1 MNDVKDMLSLALD
14 TGPAAGTPADPREDL
29 ARGRRLLRRRRMLAA
44 TGVAAALAIGAVV
57 PFALQNGAAPVS
69 HGQAAEV
76 HRPTVKAA
84 QPTTQPAGKPT
95 AQAGVKLVAWRGTQ
109 PPGYEVNWMPTGWVV
124 QGSTPLALVIAPA
137 GDTNT
142 SPDNFVGKLTV
153 MLQSASASSPPP
165 GASQPVNG
173 RPGVFESAAQAGGD
187 TEILDFKNANG
198 KWVWVQAPMSLGWDS
213 AQLAQFCS
221 GVTVLA
227 AAQQGV
233 G

>member
-1 MNDVKDMLSLALD
+1 VNDVKDLLSLALD

-44 TGVAAALAIGAVV
+44 TGVAAAMAIGAVV
-57 PFALQNGAAPVS
+57 PLALQNGAAPVS
-69 HGQAAEV
+69 HSLSAGPN
-76 HRPTVKAA
+76 RPTVKAA
-84 QPTTQPAGKPT
+84 KPTGKTLKPT

-109 PPGYEVNWMPTGWVV
+109 PPGYEVNWMPSGWVV

-142 SPDNFVGKLTV
+142 SPDNFSGKLTV

-187 TEILDFKNANG
+187 TEILDFKNTNG

>member
-1 MNDVKDMLSLALD
+1 VNDVKEMLSLALD

-44 TGVAAALAIGAVV
+44 TGVAAAMAIGAVV
-57 PFALQNGAAPVS
+57 PFALQNGAVAVS
-69 HGQAAEV
+69 HGQAAKV
-76 HRPTVKAA
+76 N
-84 QPTTQPAGKPT
+84 QPTDHAAGRPKQPAAT

-109 PPGYEVNWMPTGWVV
+109 PPGYEVNWMPSGWVV

-137 GDTNT
+137 ADTST
-142 SPDNFVGKLTV
+142 SPDSFAGKLTV

>member
-1 MNDVKDMLSLALD
+1 VNDVKEMLSLALD

-29 ARGRRLLRRRRMLAA
+29 ARGRGLLRRRRMLAA
-44 TGVAAALAIGAVV
+44 TGVAAAMAIGAVV
-57 PFALQNGAAPVS
+57 PFTLQNGAVPVS
-69 HGQAAEV
+69 HGQAA
-76 HRPTVKAA
+76 KAN
-84 QPTTQPAGKPT
+84 QPTDRAAGRPKEQAAT

-109 PPGYEVNWMPTGWVV
+109 PPGYEVSWMPSGWVV

-137 GDTNT
+137 ADTNT

-165 GASQPVNG
+165 GAAQPVNG

-198 KWVWVQAPMSLGWDS
+198 KWVWVQAPISLGWDS

>member
-1 MNDVKDMLSLALD
+1 VNDVKEMLSLALD

-44 TGVAAALAIGAVV
+44 TGVAAAMAVGAVV
-57 PFALQNGAAPVS
+57 PFALQNSAVPVS
-69 HGQAAEV
+69 HGLAGEV
-76 HRPTVKAA
+76 SRPTVRAAKPKAQAAAEPAA
-84 QPTTQPAGKPT
+84 QG
-95 AQAGVKLVAWRGTQ
+95 GVKLVAWRGTQ
-109 PPGYEVNWMPTGWVV
+109 PPGYQVSWMPSGWVV
-124 QGSTPLALVIAPA
+124 QGSTPFALVIAPA
-137 GDTNT
+137 ADTNT
-142 SPDNFVGKLTV
+142 SPDNFAGKLTV

-165 GASQPVNG
+165 GAAQPVNG
-173 RPGVFESAAQAGGD
+173 RPGVFESAKQAGGD

-213 AQLAQFCS
+213 AQLAQFCG

>member
-1 MNDVKDMLSLALD
+1 VNDVKDLLSLALD

-44 TGVAAALAIGAVV
+44 TGVAAAMAIGAVV
-57 PFALQNGAAPVS
+57 PLALQNGAAPVS
-69 HGQAAEV
+69 HSQSAEPN
-76 HRPTVKAA
+76 RPAVKAA
-84 QPTTQPAGKPT
+84 KPTGKTPKPT

-109 PPGYEVNWMPTGWVV
+109 PPGYEVSWMPSGWVV

-142 SPDNFVGKLTV
+142 SPDNFSGKLTV

-165 GASQPVNG
+165 GAAQPVNG

-187 TEILDFKNANG
+187 TEILDFKNTNG